1 MPKDVDMRDGTHLWR
16 DTHNRVLSLLNEFD
30 PYGLEPG
37 KPDGA
42 PEDEYEPEAEDIS
55 RRLLTKGSITRAEL
69 DGIWVRWFGES
80 FTECAGAA
88 TAAAFLD
95 RL

>member
-1 MPKDVDMRDGTHLWR
+1 MDPEREQTQLWR
-16 DTHNRVLSLLNEFD
+16 DTHDRVLSLLNEFD
-30 PYGLEPG
+30 PYGLQPG
-37 KPDGA
+37 NPDGA
-42 PEDEYEPEAEDIS
+42 PQDEYEPEAKDIS
-55 RRLLTKGSITRAEL
+55 RQLLAKGAITLEEL

-88 TAAAFLD
+88 AAADFLE